1 MSALEHEFGD
11 APWKVARDQ
20 ERTAR
25 QRRLDEAKQAEIE
38 LARVMPMNARPAEPV
53 GPIGPGEEIVPE
65 TGFDRAMR
73 EELDYEVNQV
83 AQNLASLPGPDP
95 GTLSLEGA
103 ELVAYV
109 RVKAASKSALEL
121 QQAYAAAGA
130 ELRAAIEAMC
140 QLMAPPVK

>member
-1 MSALEHEFGD
+1 MSTPWD
-11 APWKVARDQ
+11 TSTAPWQVARDQ

-38 LARVMPMNARPAEPV
+38 LAA
-53 GPIGPGEEIVPE
+53 GPFCRIMQEE
-65 TGFDRAMR
+65 FDAVIS
-73 EELDYEVNQV
+73 DD
-83 AQNLASLPGPDP
+83 AQDLASLPGPGP
-95 GTLSLEGA
+95 GAISLEGP
-103 ELVAYV
+103 EMIAYV
-109 RVKAASKSALEL
+109 RVKAASKAALEL